1 MSDETARGCLQD
13 SYPFA
18 RAPDGAPGGGGGG
31 LNVQALKSVPEED
44 AGPTR
49 LGGMTLR
56 KRTFV
61 PLPALA
67 LALVSLTPCPAEAQQ
82 ALTFEQARTA
92 MDAAEAEAR
101 RNGWNLT
108 ILVADADG
116 VPIYLRRMAGA
127 STRSYE
133 IAMAK
138 VRTALAA
145 GMATG
150 DYGQALAAGRADTI
164 PNGITFEGGYPV
176 RMGGQIVGAMSA
188 SGARGSE
195 DAQAVRAGLAA
206 IGVTP

>member
-1 MSDETARGCLQD
+1 
-13 SYPFA
+13 
-18 RAPDGAPGGGGGG
+18 
-31 LNVQALKSVPEED
+31 VPV
-44 AGPTR
+44 A
-49 LGGMTLR
+49 
-56 KRTFV
+56 
-61 PLPALA
+61 ALA
-67 LALVSLTPCPAEAQQ
+67 LALVSLAPRPVEAQQ
-82 ALTFEQARTA
+82 ALTYEQARTA

-101 RNGWNLT
+101 RNGWSLT
-108 ILVADADG
+108 ILVSDADG

-138 VRTALAA
+138 VRTALTA
-145 GMATG
+145 GTPTG
-150 DYGQALAAGRADTI
+150 EYGQALAAGRVDTI

-176 RMGGQIVGAMSA
+176 RMGGQVVGAMSA